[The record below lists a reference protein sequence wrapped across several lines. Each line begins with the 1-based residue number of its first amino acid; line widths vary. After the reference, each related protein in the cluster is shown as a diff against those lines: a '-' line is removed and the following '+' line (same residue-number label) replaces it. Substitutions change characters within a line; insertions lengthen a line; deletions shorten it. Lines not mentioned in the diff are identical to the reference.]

1 MGRKNGVPGESGD
14 VSARMSSVAA
24 VRPLPGSGGS
34 VRMLPGSDYGP
45 APERDIPQ
53 QGGDIDVTVM
63 PRETASPRGRSAAAR
78 APVRSRAE
86 VFQAGLAENARFR
99 ESFMHWL
106 EANKLMGAV
115 RAMSEPGGSLP
126 MLHVRC
132 APRVLDQLRRAPEFE
147 AGTMMP
153 LERLY

>member
-1 MGRKNGVPGESGD
+1 MSRKNGVPGEAGD
-14 VSARMSSVAA
+14 MSTRMSSVAA
-24 VRPLPGSGGS
+24 VRPLPGSGGGS
-34 VRMLPGSDYGP
+34 VHMLPGSGY
-45 APERDIPQ
+45 APERDVPQ

-63 PRETASPRGRSAAAR
+63 PREAAPPRGRAAAAR

-86 VFQAGLAENARFR
+86 VYQAGKAESARFR
-99 ESFMHWL
+99 ESFMLWL
-106 EANKLMGAV
+106 EANKLMGSV

>member
-1 MGRKNGVPGESGD
+1 MGRKNDVPGDPGEMTT
-14 VSARMSSVAA
+14 RMSSVAA
-24 VRPLPGSGGS
+24 VRPLPGSGGGP
-34 VRMLPGSDYGP
+34 VRMLPGSGHG
-45 APERDIPQ
+45 APERDAH

-63 PRETASPRGRSAAAR
+63 PREAAAPRGRAAAAR

-86 VFQAGLAENARFR
+86 VYQAGKAESARFR

-106 EANKLMGAV
+106 EANKLMGSV

-153 LERLY
+153 LERQY